1 MISGFDFGTSNCALG
16 ILPAGQQTVSLLP
29 LEQGKAF
36 LPSALYALSR
46 ELISEYVGLHITDAS
61 TRQDFIERRK
71 SNLAQAR
78 RIRQEEG
85 FAADEQS
92 LFFGRQAF
100 QQYFDW
106 PEDGYFVK
114 SPKSFL
120 GASGLQAPQL
130 AFFEDIVSAMMQHV
144 KRRADQQAGAEITHT
159 VIGRPVNF
167 QGLNASESNQQ
178 ALDIL
183 SVAARRAGFKEVEF
197 LYEPIAAGLYYEQAL
212 QQNQT
217 VLVVDVGGGTTDC
230 ALVRMGPDY
239 CHKDNREADFLGHS
253 GERVGGNDLDIQ
265 LAAHQLLPLFGSES
279 LMKTG
284 KPVPKQA
291 FFNAVAT
298 NDVSA
303 QTTFNSLETGLYLDQ
318 LVRDNAEPDLIR
330 RFVRLREERQNH
342 HLVRSAEQA
351 KIALSDNDQTLVDL
365 AYAEA
370 ALAHDISRDAYA
382 EAVERPVDKMV
393 ALMDEALAQG
403 GCQPDCIY
411 VTGGTAQSPVVR
423 AAIERKLGNIPVVDG
438 DHFGSVAAGLT
449 VWANR
454 IYG

>member
-1 MISGFDFGTSNCALG
+1 MISGFDFGTSNCAIG
-16 ILPAGQQTVSLLP
+16 ITPSGSDSVSLLP
-29 LEQGKAF
+29 LEGDKAF

-46 ELISEYVGLHITDAS
+46 ELICESVGLNIRDKNQQQQFVNLRSAS
-61 TRQDFIERRK
+61 L
-71 SNLAQAR
+71 SQAR
-78 RIRQEEG
+78 RVRQEEG
-85 FAADEQS
+85 FDNDEQS
-92 LFFGRQAF
+92 LFFGREAF

-120 GASGLQAPQL
+120 GASGLQPPQL
-130 AFFEDIVSAMMQHV
+130 AFFEDIVTAMMQNV
-144 KRRADQQAGAEITHT
+144 KLRADQQTNTELTHT

-167 QGLNASESNQQ
+167 QGLNASESNKQ

-183 SVAARRAGFKEVEF
+183 TVAAQRAGFQQVEF
-197 LYEPIAAGLYYEQAL
+197 LYEPIAAGLHYEQRL
-212 QQNQT
+212 QHNQT

-239 CHKDNREADFLGHS
+239 RQKSDRSADFLGHS

-265 LAAHQLLPLFGSES
+265 LASHQLLPLFGSES

-284 KPVPKQA
+284 KPVPKQT

-298 NDVSA
+298 NNVSA

-318 LVRDNAEPDLIR
+318 LVRDNAEPELIR
-330 RFVRLREERQNH
+330 RFIRLRQERQNH

-351 KIALSDNDQTLVDL
+351 KISLSENSEVEVDL
-365 AYAEA
+365 TYAEA
-370 ALAHDISRDAYA
+370 GLMHMVQRQQYA
-382 EAVERPVDKMV
+382 DAVERPVAKMV

-423 AAIERKLGNIPVVDG
+423 AAVEQKLGDIPVVDG

-449 VWANR
+449 VWAEQ
-454 IYG
+454 IYR

>member
-1 MISGFDFGTSNCALG
+1 MISGFDYGTSNCALG
-16 ILPAGQQTVSLLP
+16 VTDTAEGDVRLLP
-29 LEQGKAF
+29 LEQDKAF
-36 LPSALYALSR
+36 LPSALYALAR
-46 ELISEYVGLHITDAS
+46 ELICEQVARHIQPAAQ
-61 TRQDFIERRK
+61 RQPYIQLRAN
-71 SNLAQAR
+71 SLAQAR
-78 RIRQEEG
+78 RVRAEEG
-85 FAADEQS
+85 FDADEQS
-92 LFFGRQAF
+92 LFFGRAAF
-100 QQYFDW
+100 QRYFEW

-120 GASGLQAPQL
+120 GASGLQPPQL
-130 AFFEDIVSAMMQHV
+130 AFFEDIVTAMMQNV
-144 KRRADQQAGAEITHT
+144 RQRGQQAAATELTHT

-167 QGLNASESNQQ
+167 QGLNADASNKQ
-178 ALDIL
+178 AIDIL
-183 SVAARRAGFKEVEF
+183 TVAAQRAGFQQVEF
-197 LYEPIAAGLYYEQAL
+197 LYEPIAAGLHYEQRL
-212 QQNQT
+212 EQNQT

-239 CHKDNREADFLGHS
+239 RGKADRRDDFLGHS

-265 LAAHQLLPLFGSES
+265 LAAKQLLPLFGSES

-284 KPVPKQA
+284 KPVPKQT

-318 LVRDNAEPDLIR
+318 LLRDHAQPELIQ
-330 RFVRLREERQNH
+330 RFIRLRQQRQNH
-342 HLVRSAEQA
+342 HLVRSAEQG
-351 KIALSDNDQTLVDL
+351 KIHLSQHDQVTLEL

-370 ALAHDISRDAYA
+370 GLSHTIARDAYA
-382 EAVERPVDKMV
+382 EAVERPVATMV

-403 GCQPDCIY
+403 GCLPDCIY

-423 AAIERKLGNIPVVDG
+423 AAIERKLGNIRVLDG

-449 VWANR
+449 VWAER